1 MAANSGLFSRVAG
14 GVLIAL
20 VMAYQMVLRPLLVG
34 GTCKFH
40 PSCSEYAIEAI
51 RRHGPLGGGRL
62 AMGRL
67 MRCRPGTLGGLD
79 PVP

>member
-1 MAANSGLFSRVAG
+1 MRAKGSLLSRAAG

-34 GTCKFH
+34 DCKFH
-40 PSCSEYAIEAI
+40 PSCSAYAIEAI
-51 RRHGPLGGGRL
+51 RRHGPLKGGRL
-62 AMGRL
+62 TFGRL
-67 MRCRPGTLGGLD
+67 ARCRPGTVGGLD